1 MKRIYES
8 EFDRQ
13 LYNGIGRGIVKAVAI
28 GFVLFIALVY
38 SALRLWVVLQ
48 GGR

>member
-13 LYNGIGRGIVKAVAI
+13 LDNGIGRSLVKAVAI
-28 GFVLFIALVY
+28 GFVLSVALVY